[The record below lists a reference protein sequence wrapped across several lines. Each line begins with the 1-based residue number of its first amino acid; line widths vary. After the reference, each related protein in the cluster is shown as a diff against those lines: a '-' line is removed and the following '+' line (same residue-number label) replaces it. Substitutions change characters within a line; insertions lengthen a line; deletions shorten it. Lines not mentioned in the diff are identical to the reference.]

1 MITQSTIDL
10 SWALPNTNEVRF
22 TQVNSAPVFTG
33 PHGRPQAV
41 FSRIEAFLV
50 GVERDD
56 ALMEGDEAFMLLLKL
71 GGRGRDSDWRRE

>member
-10 SWALPNTNEVRF
+10 SWALPNADEVRF
-22 TQVNSAPVFTG
+22 TQVNSVPVFTG

-50 GVERDD
+50 SVERDD
-56 ALMEGDEAFMLLLKL
+56 ALTEGDEAFRKALH
-71 GGRGRDSDWRRE
+71 